1 MSNTHKEAITN
12 FVNDLRERAIAD
24 LSKQTSFTMEE
35 SFVQER
41 MIDAW
46 IEGRY
51 AGHLEGY
58 TSAMDKAITIL
69 KSNP

>member
-1 MSNTHKEAITN
+1 MSNTHEKAITN
-12 FVNDLRERAIAD
+12 YIDQLRTLAIAD
-24 LSKQTSFTMEE
+24 LSKQTSFSMEE

-69 KSNP
+69 NSKP